1 MYESK
6 KVVYFFVVL
15 ILLGFAFGVVS
26 LADRGDENTYT
37 VEVRSVDADEYNS
50 TIQFEQLNSSAEDEF
65 LRARS
70 TRLYMNT
77 TPELNKYAGEY
88 IMYDGDVYVVL
99 VTIESS

>member
-1 MYESK
+1 M
-6 KVVYFFVVL
+6 VYVFIIL

-26 LADRGDENTYT
+26 LVDRGDENTYT
-37 VEVRSVDADEYNS
+37 VEVQSVDADEYNS

-70 TRLYMNT
+70 TRLSMNA
-77 TPELNKYAGEY
+77 TPELNEYAGEY

-99 VTIESS
+99 VTVESS